1 MAELSTL
8 GDVIKTA
15 YEGES
20 NTNAFTDAEKSK
32 LSQIEAGAQANLV
45 DSVNG
50 QTGEVTL
57 SAGDVGALPDSY
69 SPPTVTTTADGL
81 MLSSD
86 KVKLNGIAEN
96 ATANAS
102 DAELR
107 DRATHT
113 GVQDMSTITGLEAA
127 LEDKATTAA
136 LALLDARVAALEA
149 ATPEE

>member
-8 GDVIKTA
+8 GGVIKAA

-32 LSQIEAGAQANLV
+32 LAGIAENATALV
-45 DSVNG
+45 IGTTAD
-50 QTGEVTL
+50 TAK
-57 SAGDVGALPDSY
+57 AGNY
-69 SPPTVTTTADGL
+69 TPPTVTTTANGL

-96 ATANAS
+96 ATANAT

-107 DRATHT
+107 NRATHT
-113 GVQDMSTITGLEAA
+113 GTQDMSTITGLEAA
-127 LEDKATTAA
+127 LEAKATTEA
-136 LALLDARVAALEA
+136 LALLEARVAALEA
-149 ATPEE
+149 ATPEG